1 MDGLKKIQ
9 AIIVGVFAGITAWLG
24 NLAIP
29 VYVLLAC
36 NVIDYITALIA
47 APKRG
52 QEIDS
57 LKGFNGLKKKVL
69 MYLLVAVGG
78 LIDILVNY
86 AASSVRPDFQQ
97 PFIVAVVV
105 ALWLAFNEMLSIIE
119 NISDAGGPV
128 PPFLKKLVKSL
139 KKKTEEVAGSERE
152 QSGTIPQSDAE
163 LQQKDS
169 GDQ

>member
-1 MDGLKKIQ
+1 MESLKKIQ
-9 AIIVGVFAGITAWLG
+9 AVIVGIFAGLTGWLG

-52 QEIDS
+52 EEIDS

-69 MYLLVAVGG
+69 MYLLIAVGW
-78 LIDILVNY
+78 LIDTLVNY
-86 AASSVRPDFQQ
+86 AAQQVRPDFQQ
-97 PFIVAVVV
+97 PYIVAVVV

-119 NISDAGGPV
+119 NVADADGPV
-128 PPFLKKLVKSL
+128 PPFLRKLIKNL
-139 KKKTEEVAGSERE
+139 KKKTEDVTETG
-152 QSGTIPQSDAE
+152 G
-163 LQQKDS
+163 KDE
-169 GDQ
+169 

>member
-1 MDGLKKIQ
+1 MEIKKIQ
-9 AIIVGVFAGITAWLG
+9 AVIVGIFVAVNGFLG

-57 LKGFNGLKKKVL
+57 LKGLNGLKKKVL
-69 MYLLVAVGG
+69 MYLLIAVGW
-78 LIDILVNY
+78 LIDTLVNY
-86 AASSVRPDFQQ
+86 AAQTVRPDFKQ
-97 PFIVAVVV
+97 PYIVAVVV

-119 NISDAGGPV
+119 NVADADGPV
-128 PPFLKKLVKSL
+128 PPFLKRLIKSL
-139 KKKTEEVAGSERE
+139 KKKTEDVAEV
-152 QSGTIPQSDAE
+152 
-163 LQQKDS
+163 QKDE
-169 GDQ
+169 